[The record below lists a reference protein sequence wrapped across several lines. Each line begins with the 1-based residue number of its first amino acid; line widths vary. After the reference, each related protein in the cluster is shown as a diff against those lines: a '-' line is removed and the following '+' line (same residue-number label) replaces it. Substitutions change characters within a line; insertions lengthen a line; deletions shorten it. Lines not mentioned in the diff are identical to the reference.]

1 MNRSKIFYQWL
12 CGLSDCRYSKSVK
25 PEIISKIDSMLDAIM
40 QTPIPEVDLD
50 KILDAKLLSEEQ
62 A

>member
-25 PEIISKIDSMLDAIM
+25 PEIITKIDQMLDTIM
-40 QTPIPEVDLD
+40 QTTIPEVDLD
-50 KILDAKLLSEEQ
+50 IIMNAKLIS
-62 A
+62 

>member
-1 MNRSKIFYQWL
+1 
-12 CGLSDCRYSKSVK
+12 
-25 PEIISKIDSMLDAIM
+25 MLDAIM